1 MKISTHN
8 LGKRY
13 NREWIFRNANLTL
26 ESGNTYAI
34 TGPNGSGKST
44 LLQVLWGQLPP
55 SAGCIQYF
63 NETGEVSA
71 ADVYRELSI
80 ASPYMDL
87 IDELTLEETV
97 AFHFKFKKPIGGMT
111 IADIITRM
119 DLQHA
124 RTKTIQQF
132 SSGMKQRLKLA
143 LAFFSETPMLF
154 LDEPTTNLDRNAT
167 DWYHHHLRGVLGRLI
182 LIASN
187 QEEEYG
193 QNAIKIHLPGLKGR
207 LHTTPSPD

>member
-1 MKISTHN
+1 MRITTHN
-8 LGKRY
+8 LAKRY
-13 NREWIFRNANLTL
+13 NREWIFRNVNLTL

-55 SAGCIQYF
+55 SSGNINYWS
-63 NETGEVSA
+63 ETGEVPA
-71 ADVYRELSI
+71 AEIFHELSI

-97 AFHFKFKKPIGGMT
+97 NFHFKFKKPIGGMT
-111 IADIITRM
+111 IAEIIGHM
-119 DLQHA
+119 ELGHA
-124 RTKTIQQF
+124 KGKTIQQF
-132 SSGMKQRLKLA
+132 SSGMRQRLKLA
-143 LAFFSETPMLF
+143 LAFFSETRMLF
-154 LDEPTTNLDRNAT
+154 LDEPTTNLDENGIA
-167 DWYHHHLRGVLGRLI
+167 WYHHHLRGVLGRLV

-193 QNAIKIHLPGLKGR
+193 QNAIKIHLPALKDGLQTSATK
-207 LHTTPSPD
+207 D

>member
-1 MKISTHN
+1 MRITTHN

-13 NREWIFRNANLTL
+13 NKEWIFRNVNLTL

-55 SAGCIQYF
+55 TSGKIEYANEAGEIPA
-63 NETGEVSA
+63 GEIF
-71 ADVYRELSI
+71 RELSI

-87 IDELTLEETV
+87 IEELTLEETV
-97 AFHFKFKKPIGGMT
+97 QFHFRFKKPIGGMT
-111 IADIITRM
+111 IADMIGQM
-119 DLQHA
+119 ELGHA
-124 RTKTIQQF
+124 RHKAIQQF

-143 LAFFSETPMLF
+143 LAFFSETRMLF
-154 LDEPTTNLDRNAT
+154 LDEPTTNLDENGVA
-167 DWYHHHLRGVLGRLI
+167 WYHHHLRGVLGRLV

-193 QNAIKIHLPGLKGR
+193 QNAIKIHLPGLKNG
-207 LHTTPSPD
+207 LHTTRPRD